1 MAEILAMSRSSL
13 RRLLFRPRFWVS
25 LLLALGC
32 VLIVFFK
39 VPPYLAERGYQV
51 QAAEPFLIL
60 LPSFFPQILLLISFL
75 LLVGDIPFLYP
86 GMEITAIRSSRRKW
100 LAAQVFVAMGAAVL
114 WLLFLLACTLLV
126 FWGHINFQNQ
136 WGVFLKALAR
146 SPGAMESVG
155 MGLADAP
162 TTHLFEGTTPY
173 VRFGW
178 LFLFQL
184 LLLWSIALWSLAFNL
199 WTRRSYGC
207 MITVSFW
214 VLRRVVNELA
224 LTTQKDFT
232 RLSPMSLMD
241 INQKPLDTAWIVYI
255 VLFFVLQICILGLL
269 SAIRLQREDLSKAG

>member
-1 MAEILAMSRSSL
+1 MAEIIAMSRSSL

-39 VPPYLAERGYQV
+39 VPPYLTEREYQV

-100 LAAQVFVAMGAAVL
+100 LAAQVFAAMGAAVL

-136 WGVFLKALAR
+136 WSVFLKALAR
-146 SPGAMESVG
+146 SPGAIESVG
-155 MGLADAP
+155 IGLADAP
-162 TTHLFEGTTPY
+162 TTYLFEGTTPY

-214 VLRRVVNELA
+214 VLRRIVKELA
-224 LTTQKDFT
+224 LTTQKDYT

-241 INQKPLDTAWIVYI
+241 LNQKPLDPLWIVYI
-255 VLFFVLQICILGLL
+255 VLFFVLQICMLGIL

>member
-39 VPPYLAERGYQV
+39 APPWLSERGYQI
-51 QAAEPFLIL
+51 QASEPFLIL

-75 LLVGDIPFLYP
+75 LLVGDVPFLYP
-86 GMEITAIRSSRRKW
+86 GMEITAIRSSRQKW
-100 LAAQVFVAMGAAVL
+100 LAGQILAATAAAVL
-114 WLLFLLACTLLV
+114 WLLFLLTCTVLV
-126 FWGHINFQNQ
+126 FSGHISFQNE
-136 WGVFLKALAR
+136 WSVFLKALAR

-162 TTHLFEGTTPY
+162 TTHLFEGASPY
-173 VRFGW
+173 ARFGW
-178 LFLFQL
+178 MFLFQL
-184 LLLWSIALWSLAFNL
+184 LLFWTVTLWALAFNL

-214 VLRRVVNELA
+214 VLRRIVEELA
-224 LTTQKDFT
+224 LTTQKDFS
-232 RLSPMSLMD
+232 RLSPLSLID
-241 INQKPLDTAWIVYI
+241 LNQKPLNNAWIVYI
-255 VLFFVLQICILGLL
+255 VLYFLVQICILGIL
-269 SAIRLQREDLSKAG
+269 SVVRLQREDLSKAG

>member
-39 VPPYLAERGYQV
+39 APPWLSERGDQI
-51 QAAEPFLIL
+51 QASEPFLIL

-75 LLVGDIPFLYP
+75 LLVGDVPFLYP
-86 GMEITAIRSSRRKW
+86 GMEITAIRSSRQKW
-100 LAAQVFVAMGAAVL
+100 LAGQILAAMAAAVL
-114 WLLFLLACTLLV
+114 WLLFLLACTVLV
-126 FWGHINFQNQ
+126 FLGHISFQNE
-136 WGVFLKALAR
+136 WSIFLKALAR

-162 TTHLFEGTTPY
+162 TTHLFEGTSPY
-173 VRFGW
+173 ARFGW
-178 LFLFQL
+178 MFLFQL
-184 LLLWSIALWSLAFNL
+184 LLLWSMVLWSLAFNL

-214 VLRRVVNELA
+214 VLRRVVKELA
-224 LTTQKDFT
+224 MTTQKDYSF
-232 RLSPMSLMD
+232 LSPMSLVD
-241 INQKPLDTAWIVYI
+241 LNQKTLTQERTVYI
-255 VLFFVLQICILGLL
+255 VLFFLLQIFVLWIL
-269 SAIRLQREDLSKAG
+269 SALRIRREDLSKAG